1 MSEVVVTRKDMI
13 DIANYMEN
21 GGLVDHMN
29 NAGLSFGAMALIL
42 TAIEKECIM
51 IKSELYMNGD
61 IDILKEEE
69 NVR

>member
-1 MSEVVVTRKDMI
+1 MEVVITKDDLKKI
-13 DIANYMEN
+13 DDFLESGI
-21 GGLVDHMN
+21 LVNEMN
-29 NAGLSFGAMALIL
+29 KAGLSFGAMALIL

-69 NVR
+69 NVC